1 MRQVTDEQIDTGIG
15 IILRVGVIAA
25 AALVAAGGIW
35 YLAGHGGSAP
45 SYRVFQ
51 GAPAELTSMR
61 GIVRGA
67 AGLHPLFVVQLG
79 LIVLIATPVARVIAC
94 AVGFGWERDWK
105 YLVISLVV
113 LGLLLVS
120 LIGHSG

>member
-1 MRQVTDEQIDTGIG
+1 MKQVTDEQIDTAIG

-25 AALVAAGGIW
+25 AALVAAGGIS
-35 YLAGHGGSAP
+35 YLVRHGGSAP

-51 GAPAELTSMR
+51 GAPAGLTSMR
-61 GIVRGA
+61 GIIRGA
-67 AGLHPLFVVQLG
+67 TALHPLFVVQLG
-79 LIVLIATPVARVIAC
+79 LIVLMATPVARVIAC
-94 AVGFGWERDWK
+94 AIGFGWERDWK

-120 LIGHSG
+120 LIGYGG